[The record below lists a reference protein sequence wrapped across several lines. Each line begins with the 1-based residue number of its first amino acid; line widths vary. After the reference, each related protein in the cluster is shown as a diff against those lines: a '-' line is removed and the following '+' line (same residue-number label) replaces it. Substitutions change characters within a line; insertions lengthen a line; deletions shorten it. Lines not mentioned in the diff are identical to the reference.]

1 MRQSL
6 FLIVEIRT
14 GARTTCLAHNCLSNF
29 WSVFMYYC
37 GSFLAFLLSDIAT
50 TDKFPLVHIDGLQRV
65 LVFGAARRH
74 FVGALIEDVIV
85 GDGGVDT
92 VGGVKD
98 LLFAVWI

>member
-1 MRQSL
+1 
-6 FLIVEIRT
+6 
-14 GARTTCLAHNCLSNF
+14 
-29 WSVFMYYC
+29 MYYC

-74 FVGALIEDVIV
+74 YVGALIEDVIV